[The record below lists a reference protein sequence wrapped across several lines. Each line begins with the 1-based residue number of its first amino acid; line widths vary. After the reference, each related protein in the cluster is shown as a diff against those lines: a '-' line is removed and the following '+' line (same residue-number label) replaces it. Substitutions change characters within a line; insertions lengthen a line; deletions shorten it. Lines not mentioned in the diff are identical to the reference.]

1 MTPPPCS
8 EDMVAAAPG
17 APRKAPRQE
26 RDLATMTEEEQI
38 AYAMQVGQGSDWFR
52 PKSYLI

>member
-1 MTPPPCS
+1 
-8 EDMVAAAPG
+8 MVAAAPG